1 MLINRDKFRNE
12 PTSFFKDIKIINV
25 LLGYIMPEEESANL
39 VVRPDCVLLFF
50 SNEGKLVLTTLLGI
64 SDR

>member
-1 MLINRDKFRNE
+1 MLINRNKFRNE

-25 LLGYIMPEEESANL
+25 LGYIAPEEDKSLWEDHA
-39 VVRPDCVLLFF
+39 CVLFF
-50 SNEGKLVLTTLLGI
+50 SNEGKLVLSTLLGI

>member
-39 VVRPDCVLLFF
+39 
-50 SNEGKLVLTTLLGI
+50 SGKTTTVYCY
-64 SDR
+64 SSQMKANWF